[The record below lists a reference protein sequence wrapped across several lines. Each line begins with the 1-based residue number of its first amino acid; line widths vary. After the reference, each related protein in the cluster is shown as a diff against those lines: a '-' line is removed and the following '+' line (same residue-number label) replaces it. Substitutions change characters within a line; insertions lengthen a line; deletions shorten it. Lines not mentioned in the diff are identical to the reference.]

1 MKFVWAGN
9 REEQYSKRIFKLS
22 LEEACQKL
30 VICAVDFYRVY
41 LDGEFNCFGPE
52 RTGEGFSRKREINL
66 KGKREIEI
74 EVAGYNHLC
83 YACDKQPPFFAAE
96 VYSDKGVVYDTFSF
110 TCYQRTDRYT
120 DVPRFSGQRTG
131 LEYIDLTCVKEIPLE
146 VYSVEAPTI
155 LDGVGDT
162 ARYEKVEFSLVSQGE
177 FKGFDDVSDAFC
189 ELNPLN
195 LASKDGFF
203 VKKDFLDKTEKGYSE
218 INFSL
223 ENERTGFIKFNIKA
237 EEQVEFFAVMEEYLI
252 DGKWHF
258 RRSGCNELVVIKV
271 PKGEWEV
278 QTFEPYAFKHL
289 KIIYNGKVEITPS
302 LITYENDLA
311 NFITLEGDND
321 IARVYFAAQN
331 TFKQNA
337 VDLFTDCPGRE
348 RAGWLCDSYFTAKAE
363 QVLMGSNL
371 IERAFL
377 ENIILS
383 KTPEI
388 DSRMLPKSFPSE
400 NRENQ
405 YIPNWALW
413 FIMELKDYYDRT
425 GDRSLVDL
433 AKDRVYGLLDF
444 FLEYENEFNLL
455 EDLQGWVFVEWSVCN
470 NPEYTKGVNYP
481 SNMLYYACLSAVAS
495 LYDDKELDNKARII
509 KENIIKQSFN
519 GEFFIEN
526 AVREDGKLKPIKDHL
541 SETCQ
546 YYALFFNIRPS
557 AEFEEK
563 MITKFGPKRK
573 DGVYL
578 EVAKSNIFIGNYL
591 RFFYLLEKNETE
603 RVLEEMTSYFRE
615 MVDKTGTLWEH
626 DSPKASC
633 NHGFA
638 SVACPIILRC
648 VAGFNGIKNGKPI
661 FLDIEKAKTYGLKI
675 KVKE

>member
-1 MKFVWAGN
+1 MEFVWAGK
-9 REEQYSKRIFKLS
+9 REEQYSRRIFKLS
-22 LEEACQKL
+22 LNKECQKL

-41 LDGEFNCFGPE
+41 LNGEFNCFGPE
-52 RTGEGFSRKREINL
+52 RTGEGYSRKREISVVGV
-66 KGKREIEI
+66 KEIEI

-83 YACDKQPPFFAAE
+83 YACDKQLPFFGVE
-96 VYSDKGVVYDTFSF
+96 VYDDKGLVYGTLDFK
-110 TCYQRTDRYT
+110 CYLRTDRLT
-120 DVPRFSGQRTG
+120 DVTRFSGQRTG
-131 LEYIDLTCVKEIPLE
+131 IEYFDLTCVKDIPLE
-146 VYSVEAPTI
+146 VYSVEEPII

-162 ARYEKVEFSLVSQGE
+162 AGYEKVEFSLISQGE
-177 FKGFDDVSDAFC
+177 FNGFSEISPAFC
-189 ELNPLN
+189 ELNPMN
-195 LASKDGFF
+195 LASEKGFL
-203 VKKDFLDKTEKGYSE
+203 VERDFLNKVKFGYKE
-218 INFSL
+218 INYSL
-223 ENERTGFIKFNIKA
+223 ENERTGFIKFDIKA
-237 EEQVEFFAVMEEYLI
+237 NEQVEIFAVMEEYLI

-258 RRSGCNELVVIKV
+258 RRSGCNEIVIIKA
-271 PKGEWEV
+271 PKGESQV

-289 KIIYNGKVEITPS
+289 KIIYKGEVEITPT

-311 NFITLEGDND
+311 DFIWVDGEND
-321 IARVYFAAQN
+321 IAKIYRAGQN

-363 QVLMGSNL
+363 QAFMGNNLM
-371 IERAFL
+371 ERAFL

-400 NRENQ
+400 NRQDQ
-405 YIPNWALW
+405 YIPNWAMW
-413 FIMELKDYYDRT
+413 FVIELKDYYNRT
-425 GDRSLVDL
+425 GDRSLVEL

-444 FLEYENEFNLL
+444 FLEYENEYNLL

-470 NPEYTKGVNYP
+470 STDYVKGVNYP
-481 SNMLYYACLSAVAS
+481 SNMLYFAMLSSVAS
-495 LYDDKELDNKARII
+495 LYDDKKLEKKAKII

-573 DGVYL
+573 DGVYPN
-578 EVAKSNIFIGNYL
+578 VAKSNIFIGNYL
-591 RFFYLLEKNETE
+591 RFFYLLEKKEYD
-603 RVLEEMTSYFRE
+603 RVLEEMTSYFKE

-638 SVACPIILRC
+638 SVIGPIILEC
-648 VAGFNGIKNGKPI
+648 VAGFKGIKDGKPI
-661 FLDIEKAKTYGLKI
+661 FTHLEKAKSFGLKI
-675 KVKE
+675 KVRQ